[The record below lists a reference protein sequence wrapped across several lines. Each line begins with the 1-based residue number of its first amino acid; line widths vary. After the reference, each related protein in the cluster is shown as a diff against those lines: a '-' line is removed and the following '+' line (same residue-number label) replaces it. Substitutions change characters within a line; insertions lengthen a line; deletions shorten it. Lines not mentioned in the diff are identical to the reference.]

1 MCVHVLQLRDVL
13 GKPSASQLKH
23 HARAEPADVVA
34 GVLGLA
40 GGAVEACY
48 FFHDQAGFGGLG
60 VGDVDGVAAMGR
72 LGVDLGQFLG
82 EGAG

>member
-1 MCVHVLQLRDVL
+1 VLRAFVR
-13 GKPSASQLKH
+13 ASQLKH

-40 GGAVEACY
+40 GRGVEALD

-60 VGDVDGVAAMGR
+60 VGDVDGVARVGWL
-72 LGVDLGQFLG
+72 LGVDLGQFLS
-82 EGAG
+82 EGAGR